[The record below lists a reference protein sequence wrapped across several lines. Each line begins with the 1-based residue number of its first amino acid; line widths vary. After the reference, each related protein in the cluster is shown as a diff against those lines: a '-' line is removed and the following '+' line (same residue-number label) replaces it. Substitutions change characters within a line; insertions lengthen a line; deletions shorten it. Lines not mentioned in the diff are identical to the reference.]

1 MVWWLIILA
10 FSLYLPVTSSQNIMS
25 AVMGKPVG
33 VIGGGSFGT
42 AIANLLAYNTD
53 VILYARKEEVVNQIN
68 GREERHGIVLPERV
82 TATTDPAEIAAR
94 CHLLF
99 PVVPSSGFRSMMQ
112 DMAPYLRPYHILI
125 HATKGFDVHGMAE
138 SEIEEKGITRSYV
151 STISEVIR
159 EESVVVRLGCLS
171 GPNLAK
177 EILEGQPTAT
187 LIASK
192 FDEVISAGKSVL
204 SSPVFHVFGSYDLLG
219 AELAGALKNT
229 IALGSG
235 ILKGYGLGKNI
246 QAMLLTRGLM
256 EMVYFGKAMGSEA
269 EAFFGTA
276 GIGDL
281 IATATSKK
289 SRNYTF
295 GFRIGSGES
304 LEQVSNTMPELA
316 EGVRTLRITRH
327 LAKHYKLRVPITEM
341 LYRIVF
347 EDFPIQK
354 AMDYLMSFPYD
365 VDVDVL

>member
-1 MVWWLIILA
+1 
-10 FSLYLPVTSSQNIMS
+10 MS
-25 AVMGKPVG
+25 EQKDLPVG

-42 AIANLLAYNTD
+42 AIANLLAYNRD
-53 VILYARKEEVVNQIN
+53 VILYARNPTVVEQIN
-68 GREERHGIVLPERV
+68 KRERRHGIILPERV
-82 TATTDPAEIAAR
+82 SATNDPAEISEKCR
-94 CHLLF
+94 LLF
-99 PVVPSSGFRSMMQ
+99 PVVPSDAFRSMMRNFS
-112 DMAPYLRPYHILI
+112 PYLYPYHLMI
-125 HATKGFDVHGMAE
+125 HATKGFDVEGRR
-138 SEIEEKGITRSYV
+138 EEDIPEQGVTRQHV
-151 STISEVIR
+151 NTISEVILQ
-159 EESVVVRLGCLS
+159 ESVIARIGCLS

-192 FDEVISAGKSVL
+192 YDEVIRAGKRAL
-204 SSPVFHVFGSYDLLG
+204 SSPLFHVFGSYDLLG

-235 ILKGYGLGKNI
+235 LLKGFGLGKNI

-269 EAFFGTA
+269 QAFFGTA

-295 GFRIGSGES
+295 GFRIGQGES
-304 LEQVSNTMPELA
+304 LEEVTHTSPELA
-316 EGVRTLRITRH
+316 EGVRTLLVTRH
-327 LAKHYKLRVPITEM
+327 LAKFYKLRVPITEM
-341 LYRIVF
+341 LYQIIF
-347 EDFPIQK
+347 EGYPMQK
-354 AMDYLMSFPYD
+354 AMDYLMTFPYD

>member
-1 MVWWLIILA
+1 M
-10 FSLYLPVTSSQNIMS
+10 T
-25 AVMGKPVG
+25 
-33 VIGGGSFGT
+33 
-42 AIANLLAYNTD
+42 
-53 VILYARKEEVVNQIN
+53 
-68 GREERHGIVLPERV
+68 
-82 TATTDPAEIAAR
+82 
-94 CHLLF
+94 
-99 PVVPSSGFRSMMQ
+99 
-112 DMAPYLRPYHILI
+112 YLRPYHILI
-125 HATKGFDVHGMAE
+125 HGTKGFDLHNRTMEDIAVN
-138 SEIEEKGITRSYV
+138 GITRKQV
-151 STISEVIR
+151 STMSEVIMQ
-159 EESVVVRLGCLS
+159 ETVVVRVGCLS
-171 GPNLAK
+171 GPNLAR
-177 EILEGQPTAT
+177 EILDGQPTAT

-192 FDEVISAGKSVL
+192 FDEVITRGKAVL
-204 SSPVFHVFGSYDLLG
+204 SSSLFHVFGSYDLLG

-235 ILKGYGLGKNI
+235 MLKGYGLGKNI

-295 GFRIGSGES
+295 GFRIGAGES
-304 LEQVSNTMPELA
+304 LDDVMDSSTELA

-327 LAKHYKLRVPITEM
+327 LARYYKLRVPITEM

-347 EDFPIQK
+347 EEFPIQK
-354 AMDYLMSFPYD
+354 AMDYLMTYPYD

>member
-1 MVWWLIILA
+1 
-10 FSLYLPVTSSQNIMS
+10 MS
-25 AVMGKPVG
+25 KKQGKPVG

-53 VILYARKEEVVNQIN
+53 VIIYARKAEVVAQIN
-68 GREERHGIVLPERV
+68 QRQKRHGIILPERV
-82 TATTDPAEIAAR
+82 RATNDPAEITSR

-99 PVVPSSGFRSMMQ
+99 PVVPSSGFRSMMR
-112 DMAPYLRPYHILI
+112 DMAPYLHPYHLLI
-125 HATKGFDVHGMAE
+125 HATKGFDVYGMNE
-138 SEIEEKGITRSYV
+138 DDIEEEGITRSYV

-159 EESVVVRLGCLS
+159 QESVVVRLGCMS

-192 FDEVISAGKSVL
+192 FDEVISAGKAAL
-204 SSPVFHVFGSYDLLG
+204 SSPIFHVFGSYDLLG

-235 ILKGYGLGKNI
+235 LLKGYGLGKNI

-256 EMVYFGKAMGSEA
+256 EMVHFGKAMGSEA

-304 LEQVSNTMPELA
+304 LEEVMRSSSELA

-327 LAKHYKLRVPITEM
+327 LAKHYRLRVPITEM
-341 LYRIVF
+341 LYAVIF
-347 EDFPIQK
+347 EGFPIQK
-354 AMDYLMSFPYD
+354 AMDYLMTFPYD
-365 VDVDVL
+365 IDVDVL